1 MRTVKGHRI
10 LTVVSAALAVVL
22 IAGCGRRGEVPNAGS
37 PTSPSTI
44 DGTFAPEL
52 PTGPLVKATVEPVM
66 TDERGATAEPTAIA
80 QPGATQ
86 PGTTPGPTPD
96 FASIEALLSGID
108 GDLGDD
114 AGAAASEGSPQ

>member
-1 MRTVKGHRI
+1 MRTIKVNR
-10 LTVVSAALAVVL
+10 LLALVIATLVVL
-22 IAGCGRRGEVPNAGS
+22 VIAGCGRRADLGVANS
-37 PTSPSTI
+37 PPAA
-44 DGTFAPEL
+44 TFAV
-52 PTGPLVKATVEPVM
+52 LVSASSQASSEPFADATPPPGE
-66 TDERGATAEPTAIA
+66 TAEPTAIA